1 MRAKICL
8 PIIKQSI
15 PEVLEIIEQQK
26 NNFEIFEIWTDYL
39 KENEEMIQNMLQ
51 DLANNFAKKII
62 VVFRRQNAEQIN
74 MPFEKRKTII
84 EKLADKN
91 IFVDLDIE
99 QQTRDLEFAKE
110 KRAKTIASF
119 HDYKKTPRT
128 SALVEIIKKMEMFQP
143 AIFKIAT
150 FCETEKDAL
159 HLLHLLLDLK
169 EEKKDVIILG
179 MGEKGV
185 ITRIF
190 GSLWGNEIVFAPEKG
205 NEQSAPGQLTKE
217 QLEKIFSMINK

>member
-26 NNFEIFEIWTDYL
+26 NNFDMFEIWVDYL
-39 KENEEMIQNMLQ
+39 KENGEMIQNMLQ
-51 DLANNFAKKII
+51 DLSNNFAKKII
-62 VVFRRQNAEQIN
+62 VVFRRQNAEPIT
-74 MPFEKRKTII
+74 MPFEKRKIII
-84 EKLADKN
+84 EKLANKN
-91 IFVDLDIE
+91 IFLDLDLE
-99 QQTRDLEFAKE
+99 QQTKDLEVSKE
-110 KRAKTIASF
+110 KKAKVIASF

-128 SALVEIIKKMEMFQP
+128 SALVEIIKKMELFQP

-179 MGEKGV
+179 MGRKGL

-190 GSLWGNEIVFAPEKG
+190 GSIWGNEIIFAPESS
-205 NEQSAPGQLTKE
+205 NEQSAPGQITKE

>member
-1 MRAKICL
+1 MSAKICL

-15 PEVLEIIEQQK
+15 PEVVEIIEQQK
-26 NNFEIFEIWTDYL
+26 NNFDMFEIWIDYV

-51 DLANNFAKKII
+51 DLSNKFAKKII
-62 VVFRRQNAEQIN
+62 VVFRRQNAELIT
-74 MPFEKRKTII
+74 MPFEKRKLII
-84 EKLADKN
+84 EKLAEKN
-91 IFVDLDIE
+91 IFMDLDIE
-99 QQTRDLEFAKE
+99 QQRKDLEFAKE
-110 KRAKTIASF
+110 KKAKVIASF

-128 SALVEIIKKMEMFQP
+128 SALVEIIKKMEVFQP

-169 EEKKDVIILG
+169 EEKKDVIVLG
-179 MGEKGV
+179 MGEKGI

-190 GSLWGNEIVFAPEKG
+190 GSIWGNEITFAPTSE

>member
-1 MRAKICL
+1 MSAKICL

-15 PEVLEIIEQQK
+15 PEVVEIIEQQK
-26 NNFEIFEIWTDYL
+26 NNFDMFEIWIDYV

-51 DLANNFAKKII
+51 DLSNKFAKKII
-62 VVFRRQNAEQIN
+62 VVFRRQNAELIT
-74 MPFEKRKTII
+74 MPFEKRKLII
-84 EKLADKN
+84 EKLAEKN
-91 IFVDLDIE
+91 IFLDLDIE
-99 QQTRDLEFAKE
+99 QQIKDLEFAKE
-110 KRAKTIASF
+110 KKAKVIASF

-169 EEKKDVIILG
+169 EEKKDVIVLG
-179 MGEKGV
+179 MGEKGI

-190 GSLWGNEIVFAPEKG
+190 GSIWGNEITFAPVSG